1 MVYYFQRMTHDNAPC
16 GMGKDNQMVQENFN
30 TGMYVVDQDFRIV
43 NLNRS
48 MAEMYPEVKIGDFC
62 YRSIALQE
70 CQCEI
75 CPLRTD
81 NAMFYNPLRKEW
93 IYANAAAME
102 YPGRGEC
109 YSVQFQI
116 RQRITDSG
124 KGYRMDED
132 MSEHVMELGGGEP
145 GVCAIGGYCELGS
158 PLFYANEPM
167 IELLGYDDIED
178 MHRGIDGLVSN
189 TIHPDDVDRVTRE
202 LTRCAQQGGTFQT
215 TYRIQR
221 KDHSWFWIVCRGK
234 RVVTGSGSHALLSVI
249 SDMTAFLKR
258 QEALQEQN
266 IDLLQKEL
274 TSRRVLEH
282 MPGGYHRCADAPGF
296 PFLYYGSSF
305 EKITGWSRE
314 EIQRD
319 MGNLFINMVLPEDIP
334 LCAGIVDSVREHG
347 YSNALYRIR
356 KKGGGHIW
364 VCDSTT
370 RVELGENSFF
380 QGVLA
385 DVTEQ
390 IEELEKAKSDAE
402 ASNQAKSAFLF
413 NASHDIRTPMNAII
427 GFAHIVEKNAG
438 NEALVRE
445 SVAKLKRS
453 GEVLM
458 TLMDDILALARIE
471 RGKEILS
478 LKPVDLRAHTDRLY
492 EMMCQEM
499 EARGIEFR
507 IENDIRHPVVVA
519 DQLKMTRIAMNM
531 LSNAKKFTPAGGEVV
546 FGIRELDATQTH
558 GTYQIYVRDTGIGMS
573 EEFQRRAFEQFERA
587 RTSTESGIPG
597 SGLGLAI
604 IKKLADLAGAK
615 CAIRSAPGEGTE
627 ITCTAEVEYVT
638 EDALQ
643 PETPITS
650 PDYSGCRLL
659 LVEDNEFNREIARYV
674 FEHARFLVEE
684 AVNGQDCLD
693 KVLASPPGYYDLI
706 MMDIQMPVMD
716 GYTATAQIRQ
726 LSDPAKAATP
736 IIAMTANAFE
746 EDRQR
751 CLDAGMNGHI
761 GKPLQAPA
769 VNAELRRVMGR

>member
-1 MVYYFQRMTHDNAPC
+1 
-16 GMGKDNQMVQENFN
+16 MVQAHFKS
-30 TGMYVVDQDFRIV
+30 GMYVVDQDFRIV
-43 NLNRS
+43 NINQA
-48 MAEMYPEVKIGDFC
+48 MAEMYPEVKIGDLC
-62 YRSIALQE
+62 YRAIALQA

-102 YPGRGEC
+102 YPGRGSC

-116 RQRITDSG
+116 RQRVTDTG
-124 KGYRMDED
+124 KGSLLDED
-132 MSEHVMELGGGEP
+132 MEEHVRELSGGDP
-145 GVCAIGGYCELGS
+145 GACSIGGYCELGS
-158 PLFYANEPM
+158 PLFYANAPM
-167 IELLGYDDIED
+167 IRLLGYEDIED
-178 MHRGIDGLVSN
+178 MHRCIDGLVAN
-189 TIHPDDVDRVTRE
+189 TIHPDDVERVTRD

-296 PFLYYGSSF
+296 PFLYYGTSF
-305 EKITGWSRE
+305 EEITGWSRA
-314 EIQRD
+314 EIE
-319 MGNLFINMVLPEDIP
+319 GELGGLFINMVLPEDIP

-438 NEALVRE
+438 DEALVRE
-445 SVAKLKRS
+445 VVGKLKRT

-458 TLMDDILALARIE
+458 TLIDDILALARIE
-471 RGKEILS
+471 RGKETLS
-478 LKPVDLRAHTDRLY
+478 LTPVDLRTHTDRLY
-492 EMMCQEM
+492 EMMSQEM
-499 EARGIEFR
+499 EERGIRFR
-507 IENDIRHPVVVA
+507 LENDFSHPVILA
-519 DQLKMTRIAMNM
+519 DPLKMTRIAMNM
-531 LSNAKKFTPAGGEVV
+531 LSNAKKFTPSGGEVV
-546 FGIRELDATQTH
+546 FGIRESAAEE
-558 GTYQIYVRDTGIGMS
+558 GCGSYQLYVRDTGIGMS
-573 EEFQRRAFEQFERA
+573 EEFQRRAFQQFERA

-604 IKKLADLAGAK
+604 IQKLADLAGGK
-615 CAIRSAPGEGTE
+615 CAIQSAPGKGTE
-627 ITCTAEVEYVT
+627 ITCTATVRYWEEAVPP
-638 EDALQ
+638 
-643 PETPITS
+643 PEEAPERA
-650 PDYSGCRLL
+650 DYTGMRLL
-659 LVEDNEFNREIARYV
+659 LVEDNEFNREIGRYV
-674 FEHARFLVEE
+674 FEHAGFTVEE
-684 AVNGQDCLD
+684 AEDGRACLD
-693 KVLASPPGYYDLI
+693 MVNEAPAGYYGLI
-706 MMDIQMPVMD
+706 LMDIQMPVMD
-716 GYTATAQIRQ
+716 GYTATGAIRQ
-726 LSDPAKAATP
+726 LPDRAKAAIP

-751 CLDAGMNGHI
+751 CLDAGMDGHI
-761 GKPLQAPA
+761 GKPLQAPV
-769 VNAELRRVMGR
+769 VNGELRRVLGK